1 LVSSPIQ
8 KIAARYN
15 YMAVNG
21 KKRKPRDRSAI
32 TYRGDG
38 LVRLGES
45 LEGGVDAVQQVGED
59 QLGRE
64 VPDSL
69 QRIGGSLHNKIARM

>member
-1 LVSSPIQ
+1 M
-8 KIAARYN
+8 AARYN
-15 YMAVNG
+15 YMAANG
-21 KKRKPRDRSAI
+21 KKREPMDWSAI

-38 LVRLGES
+38 LVRFGER
-45 LEGGVDAVQQVGED
+45 LEGGVDAVQQVGKD

-69 QRIGGSLHNKIARM
+69 QRIGGSLHNNIARM